1 MEVLASEIGE
11 WNRCDGVMN
20 RCDGVMNRCDG
31 VMNRCDGVMN
41 RCDGVLDVEGCAGVI
56 RLSVLGVLYVEC

>member
-1 MEVLASEIGE
+1 MTHQMEVLASEIGE

-20 RCDGVMNRCDG
+20 RC
-31 VMNRCDGVMN
+31 
-41 RCDGVLDVEGCAGVI
+41 AGVI